1 MITCPCCNSDL
12 ITKTE
17 NKHIYK
23 CEECGKTFSDDED
36 LLQCEHC
43 GNQINIFNCIVVN
56 DMYFCC
62 DDCADTYF

>member
-1 MITCPCCNSDL
+1 MIICPCCNSDL
-12 ITKTE
+12 ITKIDTQ
-17 NKHIYK
+17 YK
-23 CEECGKTFSDDED
+23 CEECGKTFVDDED

-56 DMYFCC
+56 NMYFCC